1 MIKDSGER
9 TKFGTGAVRDMH
21 AGKGRMDLLPLSAL
35 IELSKHCEEGALKYG
50 EHNVDKGI
58 PQHSLCDSAMRHLV
72 KYMRGDTDEP
82 HLRAAAWNLM
92 WALNQSVEC
101 PELVDVPWREDPT
114 AGRAIREADR
124 PPENVV
130 MFRRMIKS
138 MCTIFH
144 LRILGK
150 VTIVDEKGRR
160 W

>member
-1 MIKDSGER
+1 MMRNKEGYPDS
-9 TKFGTGAVRDMH
+9 
-21 AGKGRMDLLPLSAL
+21 
-35 IELSKHCEEGALKYG
+35 
-50 EHNVDKGI
+50 
-58 PQHSLCDSAMRHLV
+58 
-72 KYMRGDTDEP
+72 
-82 HLRAAAWNLM
+82 
-92 WALNQSVEC
+92 
-101 PELVDVPWREDPT
+101 T

>member
-1 MIKDSGER
+1 MEGPFIREMRSTHTQALDCLSMPGCR
-9 TKFGTGAVRDMH
+9 CRNHTKGWMMMKNR
-21 AGKGRMDLLPLSAL
+21 
-35 IELSKHCEEGALKYG
+35 EGY
-50 EHNVDKGI
+50 
-58 PQHSLCDSAMRHLV
+58 P
-72 KYMRGDTDEP
+72 
-82 HLRAAAWNLM
+82 
-92 WALNQSVEC
+92 
-101 PELVDVPWREDPT
+101 DPT

>member
-9 TKFGTGAVRDMH
+9 TKFDTGAV
-21 AGKGRMDLLPLSAL
+21 
-35 IELSKHCEEGALKYG
+35 
-50 EHNVDKGI
+50 
-58 PQHSLCDSAMRHLV
+58 
-72 KYMRGDTDEP
+72 
-82 HLRAAAWNLM
+82 
-92 WALNQSVEC
+92 
-101 PELVDVPWREDPT
+101 
-114 AGRAIREADR
+114 READR
-124 PPENVV
+124 PPEHVV